1 MAKQLLKKYSFKPGA
16 SYLSNAKP
24 NAYELLLANKTYLK
38 KEVTAFLN
46 AQVLDSVKCERDL
59 GYIVDGAAFDV
70 ALGTNYNAV
79 FLGIAQYNSLE
90 VTPTVIRNIE
100 RARYQ
105 TSLLTAVSSDATAAA
120 RSTSF
125 FNEVIDIADNGRA
138 NADAVTF
145 SNPSNATASKIAAK
159 DRLVAN
165 KNFLAA
171 EVNAWVGLTYP
182 AHNHDEAKCTRD
194 VKYAIDA
201 LCYDILYGGNSA
213 TYAQAK
219 FFFYFAANNGAGI
232 DPTHKA
238 QTVAAYGRLK
248 TIVGQVVR
256 GETVAKTTTG
266 TTPNSLSQ
274 ITSGTNADAGDATLL
289 EGYVQITADVV
300 NAVDQAAAN
309 VVLAGIAKTL
319 PSITWATAGL
329 QAAKA
334 AIDSN
339 KSAIVTYANGLLG
352 YTFDSDKCE
361 RDLNYVLDAYLFDL
375 RYSGNEDTRRVASK
389 YWVGDVPQ
397 IDGNRIAE
405 VEAHSFLR
413 DTINTY
419 IFTNTAAPSFQSVVT
434 QTIDLSKTPEANS
447 LTRIVELSQIIIQ
460 VVEFGTTLLPAE
472 VTGVGRIKLPKKY
485 EQSNVLLITNTTKN
499 EIIYDFSDPSAGA
512 TVAFFRED
520 VADFPRL
527 LEWAQ
532 GYTVLTL
539 FYDTSSHAPTDDI
552 QVFVEEEYQ
561 VTRPYKFGTD
571 AMERMRVGIPQ
582 AMLDAD
588 FEYGLQPT
596 KWQAIATSRGYPSTY
611 EIPGSDLIVSICV
624 TDASSGS
631 AGVGPSLITVTTV
644 SPHFFSAG
652 QAISIKA
659 LASSVS
665 GFSRAEGTFLVN
677 STPTENT
684 FTYYAK
690 SKVGTV
696 PGTVL
701 ATAYT
706 QLRLAGFYTGSSIG
720 SPTFS
725 IVTQG
730 SSGNITSLL
739 ASTAGSTTIAF
750 SGTAPLVNNPVAS
763 VTARWTASAT
773 TSTTMVVTAVASGTI
788 VVGMNISG
796 TSVVGGTKI
805 LSQLGSTEAGGVLGG
820 RGTYQMSGAAQTYAS
835 TTVTGSSFNLGTQV
849 AGVVGTGGT
858 IVTGYASTNVAIG
871 ATQIDL
877 VDATGVVPGA
887 VIDNG
892 SGFPMEVSSVVGNT
906 VYFLAPRTTRL
917 VGNNGTYTVLTGSNI
932 AGPGTGLV
940 FSISS
945 GGNAYSVLSIDQ
957 TGDNYNINDVIVVP
971 GTDITYYTSTVLL
984 VHFDENPSGPYSEQ
998 GWFDIASGISPIVE
1012 PGAILSESNKKFGRS
1027 SLLLSNDTSQSLGA
1041 NGWLDYVINNA
1052 FTFGTGN
1059 FEIDLQMYPATVGSS
1074 RSKIIFDFR
1083 ESSPTEVALMLRI
1096 STDNVLIVNLDG
1108 VDVITGT
1115 TVFSDSTPDWHHVA
1129 ISRTGQVL
1137 KLWLDGVQEGSD
1149 YTDNSDYPPLTK
1161 LRVGASYTGF
1171 QGFDGYIDEFRIRTI
1186 SSDFTAPYAVPTA
1199 PYSYDAQGSSLNSIT
1214 VKVSAVFSTG
1224 GVQSLAVVSGTPP
1237 INGEVFR
1244 LLSTGTIQ
1252 IPTGIN
1258 GAFNVSRASGAYT
1271 GITVASGGSGYAV
1284 GNLINIES
1292 SLLDGGSDDSK
1303 DLLLQVASIGTGGS
1317 IASVS
1322 GISGVATS
1330 VGTAIPFLSAIDVSE
1345 ALLVNLPAGISI
1357 DFSAIALAQVAFPNA
1372 HGLVPGQ
1379 GISVVISS
1387 AGTNQSL
1394 LNGPFLV
1401 EQVPSANTLRFSA
1414 RSSGTINT
1422 SPTITGVVYPR
1433 TDAFFLH
1440 RPFDGGVLLSTG
1452 TPAHGAQ
1459 AVRMSKKYIRY
1470 QSGKGAMYN
1479 TGALFAPSYDLRSL
1493 VAEGTAP
1500 NSLITITVDDSDH
1513 GLQIGAT
1520 IRISGVVTTGY
1531 NNDYSIV
1538 EIVDERVYKVRAKTQ
1553 LGATTATIGSSCQM
1567 AHIGWHGAVVR
1578 AGAFDDQNGIF
1589 FEYNGRELAVVR
1601 RSSTFQLA
1609 GTVSINADSNLCSGT
1624 NTRFL
1629 DQIVAGDRIII
1640 KGMTHV
1646 VTGITSNGSMT
1657 VNPDFRGVSNVVN
1670 AKICLIQDYRIPQ
1683 SEWNQDTC
1691 DGNGPSGYI
1700 IDITKMQMIGMQYS
1714 WYGAGFIDWMFR
1726 GPNGDY
1732 VFAHRLKGNNL
1743 NTEAYMRTG
1752 NLPVRYE
1759 VLNES
1764 ARNKLSVELS
1774 STASSMT
1781 LLDASLFPDFGTVY
1795 IDNELISFTSKTGNV
1810 LGGLSRSVSL
1820 TNFNA
1825 GSQRTYTG
1833 GTAAVHAVGTGVNLV
1848 SVLSSPLVS
1857 HWGSAYM
1864 IDGQFDQD
1872 RGYIFNYQI
1881 TNFAVTTVKSTAFA
1895 IRLAPSVSNAI
1906 TGDLGE
1912 RELLNRA
1919 QLLLNSLEIVGGTAS
1934 ANSFVIEGVLN
1945 PLNYPVTTTD
1955 ITWFGLSST
1964 AQGGQPSF
1972 AQIANGSSILWLNT
1986 GSVSATP
1993 TQGFQ
1998 TNPNT
2003 RIRVAIFTASEVA
2016 AVRLGYVVSAAS
2028 GIQPGT
2034 VVEKIEFNVPSNGL
2048 TRITISKDVTATV
2061 SGSVTF
2067 AAPAYA
2073 QPGEQVFAFVAPQGT
2088 REVIDLSGLKELT
2101 STAIGGR
2108 GTFPNGP
2115 DVLAINIY
2123 TTGGASTS
2131 ANLILR
2137 WGEAQA

>member
-1 MAKQLLKKYSFKPGA
+1 MAKQLLKKYSFKPGV
-16 SYLSNAKP
+16 SYLGNLKP
-24 NAYELLLANKTYLK
+24 NAYELILANKTYLK

-90 VTPTVIRNIE
+90 VSPTVIRNIQ
-100 RARYQ
+100 RAKLS
-105 TSLLTAVSSDATAAA
+105 TLLLTAVAADATATTRA
-120 RSTSF
+120 TNF
-125 FNEVIDIADNGRA
+125 FNEVVDIASNGRA
-138 NADAVTF
+138 NADTVTF
-145 SNPSNATASKIAAK
+145 TNPSSATASQIAAK
-159 DRLVAN
+159 DRLIAN

-182 AHNHDEAKCTRD
+182 SHNHDEAKCTRD

-219 FFFYFAANNGAGI
+219 FFFYFSANNATGI
-232 DPTHKA
+232 TALHKA

-256 GETVAKTTTG
+256 GDTVAKTTTG
-266 TTPNSLSQ
+266 TTPNALTQSTAGSNA
-274 ITSGTNADAGDATLL
+274 SGGDATIL

-309 VVLAGIAKTL
+309 TVLAGISKTS
-319 PSITWATAGL
+319 PAYAWATAPL
-329 QAAKA
+329 QAAKV
-334 AIDSN
+334 AIDAN
-339 KSAIVTYANGLLG
+339 KSAIITYANGLIG
-352 YTFDSDKCE
+352 YTFDDAKCE
-361 RDLNYVLDAYLFDL
+361 RDTNYVLDAYLFDL
-375 RYSGNEDTRRVASK
+375 RYGGNEDIRRVSSK
-389 YWVGDVPQ
+389 YWNGDVPQ

-413 DTINTY
+413 DLINTY
-419 IFTNTAAPSFQSVVT
+419 ILTNTAAPSYQAVVS
-434 QTIDLSKTPEANS
+434 QVIDLSKTRESDAVARITE
-447 LTRIVELSQIIIQ
+447 LTGILIQ
-460 VVEFGTTLLPAE
+460 VVEFGTTFLPAE
-472 VTGVGRIKLPKKY
+472 VTGVSRIKFPKKY
-485 EQSNVLLITNTTKN
+485 EQANVLLITNTTKN

-512 TVAFFRED
+512 NIAFIRED
-520 VADFPRL
+520 VSDFPRL

-539 FYDTSSHAPTDDI
+539 FYDTRTMSVTDDI
-552 QVFVEEEYQ
+552 QIFVDEEYQ

-571 AMERMRVGIPQ
+571 AMERMRVGQPQ

-611 EIPGSDLIVSICV
+611 EIPGSDLIVSLCT
-624 TDASSGS
+624 TDASTGS

-644 SPHFFSAG
+644 APHFLLAG
-652 QAISIKA
+652 TPISIKA
-659 LASSVS
+659 LASSIT

-677 STPTENT
+677 TVPSENT

-690 SKVGTV
+690 SRVGNV
-696 PGTVL
+696 NGAPI
-701 ATAYT
+701 ATSYT
-706 QLRLAGFYTGSSIG
+706 QLRLAGFYTGASIG
-720 SPTFS
+720 SPTFTVAS
-725 IVTQG
+725 QG
-730 SSGNITSLL
+730 SSGTITSLL
-739 ASTAGSTTIAF
+739 SSPAGTTTVAF
-750 SGTAPLVNNPVAS
+750 SGTAPLVSNPIRT
-763 VTARWTASAT
+763 VTARFTGNCT
-773 TSTTMVVTAVASGTI
+773 TSTVLTVTAISVGTI
-788 VVGMNISG
+788 VNNLDLAG
-796 TSVVGGTKI
+796 TGVANNTKI
-805 LSQLGSTEAGGVLGG
+805 LSQLTSTESGGTLGG
-820 RGTYQMSGAAQTYAS
+820 RGTYQMSGSAQTISS
-835 TTVTGSSFNLGTQV
+835 TTITGSSVNLGTQI
-849 AGVVGTGGT
+849 ASVVGTGGT
-858 IVTGYASTNVAIG
+858 IATVYASANVAIG
-871 ATQIDL
+871 ATEIPL

-892 SGFPMEVSSVVGNT
+892 SGAPMEVSSVVGNT
-906 VYFLAPRTTRL
+906 VYFLSPRTTRL
-917 VGNNGTYTVLTGSNI
+917 VGDGGIYNNVVGTNI
-932 AGPGTGLV
+932 ASSGNGLV
-940 FSISS
+940 VTLGS
-945 GGNAYSVLSIDQ
+945 GGNAYTISSIDQ
-957 TGDNYNINDVIVVP
+957 TGDNYNTNDLIVIP
-971 GTDITYYTSTVLL
+971 GSDITYYTSTVLL
-984 VHFDENPSGPYSEQ
+984 VHFDQNPTGPYASL
-998 GWFDIASGISPIVE
+998 GFFDIANGVQPTIT
-1012 PGAILSESNKKFGRS
+1012 GAGTDALLTENIKRFGRS
-1027 SLLLSNDTSQSLGA
+1027 SLFLNNPTTLAATATGY
-1041 NGWLDYVINNA
+1041 LDYAINNN
-1052 FTFGTGN
+1052 FIFGAGD
-1059 FEIDLQMYPATVGSS
+1059 FEIEAQFYPTTLGTAT
-1074 RSKIIFDFR
+1074 SKTLFDFR
-1083 ESSPTEVALMLRI
+1083 EQSPDAAIVLRI
-1096 STDNVLIVNLDG
+1096 NSNNNLVITIDG
-1108 VDVITGT
+1108 VEVIVG
-1115 TVFSDSTPDWHHVA
+1115 DSTLTTNQWYHIA
-1129 ISRTGQVL
+1129 ISRTGNIL
-1137 KLWLDGVQEGSD
+1137 RLFTNGSQEGAN
-1149 YTDNSDYPPLTK
+1149 YTDNVSYQSHIKVRL
-1161 LRVGASYTGF
+1161 GADFTGAR
-1171 QGFDGYIDEFRIRTI
+1171 GFAGYIDEFRIRTI
-1186 SSDFTAPYAVPTA
+1186 STIYTGSYIVPTV
-1199 PYSYDAQGSSLNSIT
+1199 PYTYDAQGSSINSVT
-1214 VKVSAVFSTG
+1214 VKVTNTFSTG
-1224 GVQSLAVVSGTPP
+1224 GVQSLEVVSGTPP
-1237 INGEVFR
+1237 LNGEVFR
-1244 LLSTGTIQ
+1244 QLSTGTVQ
-1252 IPTGIN
+1252 IPVGIN
-1258 GAFNVSRASGAYT
+1258 GSFNVTRSAGIYSG
-1271 GITVASGGSGYAV
+1271 VAILSSGSGYLA
-1284 GNLINIES
+1284 GNLINIS
-1292 SLLDGGSDDSK
+1292 NTLLDGGGDTAK
-1303 DLLLQVASIGTGGS
+1303 DLLLQVV
-1317 IASVS
+1317 SVGVNGAIQTVS
-1322 GISGVATS
+1322 AISGVATLS
-1330 VGTAIPFLSAIDVSE
+1330 GTPIPVLSSIDFNE
-1345 ALLVNLPAGISI
+1345 ALQAALPAGR
-1357 DFSAIALAQVAFPNA
+1357 DLEYSAIASINVAFPNA

-1394 LNGPFLV
+1394 LNGPFVV
-1401 EQVPSANTLRFSA
+1401 EQVPNLQTIRFSA
-1414 RSSGTINT
+1414 RSSGTIGT
-1422 SPTITGVVYPR
+1422 SPTIAGTIYPR

-1493 VAEGTAP
+1493 TADGTAP
-1500 NSLITITVDDSDH
+1500 NSLITITVDDNDH
-1513 GLQIGAT
+1513 GVQIGAT
-1520 IRISGVVTTGY
+1520 VRITGVVTTGY
-1531 NNDYSIV
+1531 NNDYSV
-1538 EIVDERVYKVRAKTQ
+1538 VDVVDERVYKVRAKTQ
-1553 LGATTATIGSSCQM
+1553 LGNVTATIGSSCQM

-1601 RSSTFQLA
+1601 RSSTFQVA

-1646 VTGITSNGSMT
+1646 VTGISNNTTMT

-1764 ARNKLSVELS
+1764 ARNKLGIILTSNATSLTV
-1774 STASSMT
+1774 
-1781 LLDASLFPDFGTVY
+1781 LDGSQFPDFGTVY
-1795 IDNELISFTSKTGNV
+1795 IDNELISYTSKTGNV
-1810 LGGLSRSVSL
+1810 LGGLSRAVSL
-1820 TNFNA
+1820 NNFNA
-1825 GSQRTYTG
+1825 GSQRTYTAG
-1833 GTAAVHAVGTGVNLV
+1833 AAAVHTAGTGVNLV
-1848 SVLSSPLVS
+1848 SVLSSPLIS

-1864 IDGQFDQD
+1864 IDGQFDTD

-1955 ITWFGLSST
+1955 INWFGLTST

-1986 GSVSATP
+1986 GSASATP
-1993 TQGFQ
+1993 ITTFT
-1998 TNPNT
+1998 TNPVA
-2003 RIRVAIFTASEVA
+2003 RIRVAVFTASEVS
-2016 AVRLGYVVSAAS
+2016 AVRLGYVVSAGAN
-2028 GIQPGT
+2028 IQPGT
-2034 VVEKIEFNVPSNGL
+2034 VVEKIEFNVPSAGQ
-2048 TRITISKDVTATV
+2048 TRITISKDVTAQVT
-2061 SGSVTF
+2061 GAVTF
-2067 AAPAYA
+2067 AAPSYA
-2073 QPGEQVFAFVAPQGT
+2073 QPGEQVFAFVAPLGT

-2123 TTGGASTS
+2123 VTGGTATS